1 MSVVGMP
8 ESSLRR
14 ETTETSRLVWA
25 FAISLML
32 HLSMFGTYEMGKQ
45 LGWWQR
51 MQWPAWMK
59 SPKMLTELL
68 KKQQTAQLVQRQQEI
83 PLIFVDVSPAQAT
96 PEPPKDAKY
105 YSNKN
110 SRAANQ
116 ESEKETATP
125 KIEGKHPELVKT
137 EDVPRQEF
145 QPLLPVP
152 PVPQT
157 KEPQEEA
164 KAITTYKPGDL
175 ILAKPDLNPKKDEGS
190 EKRERP
196 KTVQEAKARLQ
207 ETQLAGQKMRLEGGV
222 SLHSRLDSLDAKATA
237 YGDYDW
243 QLVAAIQSSWYRLLE
258 EQGYA
263 ADYRGKVMLRFR
275 LHYDGR
281 ITELSIVE
289 NTAGSIPGSICET
302 AIEKPKPYNKFP
314 ADMRKVVGDIRSIT
328 FTFFYD

>member
-1 MSVVGMP
+1 MSAVGMT

-14 ETTETSRLVWA
+14 ESAEASRLVWA
-25 FAISLML
+25 FVISLML

-59 SPKMLTELL
+59 SPRMLTELL
-68 KKQQTAQLVQRQQEI
+68 KKQQAAQQVQRQQEV

-116 ESEKETATP
+116 ESEKETGTP

-145 QPLLPVP
+145 QPLQPVP

-164 KAITTYKPGDL
+164 KAIPTEKPGDL
-175 ILAKPDLNPKKDEGS
+175 TVAKPDVNPKKDEGQ

-207 ETQLAGQKMRLEGGV
+207 ESQLAGQKMLLDGGV
-222 SLHSRLDSLDAKATA
+222 SLHSRDSLDTKATI
-237 YGDYDW
+237 YGNYDW

-263 ADYRGKVMLRFR
+263 ADYRGKVTLHFR

-281 ITELSIVE
+281 ITDLKIVE
-289 NTAGSIPGSICET
+289 NTAGSMPEWICKT
-302 AIEKPKPYNKFP
+302 AIEKPNPYDKFP
-314 ADMRKVVGDIRSIT
+314 GDMRRVVGDIRSIT